1 MKSENVSQLPDDLEK
16 KPGKSVGA
24 SKPGGKNH
32 SKKLTFLLVDKPVE
46 N

>member
-16 KPGKSVGA
+16 KPGESVGA